1 MKGVRDTQKATQEF
15 VNSLQSMAQHSRQAS
30 LNEIQQ
36 SNEEIVALQTAIS
49 LLKQTTK
56 KDSTEVRELITDL
69 QQRERRR
76 QQDRDIAEDEFK
88 FEVNRRLQVQDSRLS
103 EIDQS
108 ASIQA
113 TREALNKL
121 LVWQGEIGVLMDQQQ
136 RGQIAVIESIRKV
149 RMSLH
154 YCQ

>member
-88 FEVNRRLQVQDSRLS
+88 FEINRRLQVQDSRLS
-103 EIDQS
+103 DIDQS